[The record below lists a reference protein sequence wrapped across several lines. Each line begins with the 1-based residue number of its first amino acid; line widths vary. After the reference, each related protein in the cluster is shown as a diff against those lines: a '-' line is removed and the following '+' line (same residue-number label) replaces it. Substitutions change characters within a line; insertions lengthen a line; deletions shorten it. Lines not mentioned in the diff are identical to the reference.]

1 MAFPCPRR
9 APKVSSSKS
18 AQPNQQARGTAK
30 SGAPEPPPASQKSV
44 DPMIEQLRE
53 NTCEHILDIV
63 DRVWAQKDRFIRW
76 PEKNAPPFMPGVIRD
91 KKYHKCSQEQKQR
104 LRKANIKADGRS
116 NGPAV
121 VAFLLA
127 GGERPKREQ
136 SNKRWSVHHIYDGK
150 FPAPG
155 RSKTTWAV
163 RDGDYFTKA
172 AGLVA
177 IHPIA
182 DGLADEVSLFAWL
195 LRREAFERF
204 EFDPD
209 GVFRG

>member
-1 MAFPCPRR
+1 
-9 APKVSSSKS
+9 
-18 AQPNQQARGTAK
+18 
-30 SGAPEPPPASQKSV
+30 
-44 DPMIEQLRE
+44 MIEQLRE

-76 PEKNAPPFMPGVIRD
+76 PEAIPPSNPKATR
-91 KKYHKCSQEQKQR
+91 KKKGSFTNER
-104 LRKANIKADGRS
+104 AVKAFDR
-116 NGPAV
+116 
-121 VAFLLA
+121 A
-127 GGERPKREQ
+127 GGERPEREQ
-136 SNKRWSVHHIYDGK
+136 PNKRWSVHHIYDGK
-150 FPAPG
+150 FPAFRG
-155 RSKTTWAV
+155 AKTVWAV
-163 RDGDYFTKA
+163 SDGDYFTKA

-182 DGLADEVSLFAWL
+182 DGLADEVPLFAWL